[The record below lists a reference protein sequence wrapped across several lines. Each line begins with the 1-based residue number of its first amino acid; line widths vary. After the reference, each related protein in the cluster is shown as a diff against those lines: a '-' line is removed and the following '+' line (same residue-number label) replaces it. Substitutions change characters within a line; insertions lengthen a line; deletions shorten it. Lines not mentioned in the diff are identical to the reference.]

1 MTNADMIPVLV
12 SGLIRRWAHDDKGS
26 PCYAYCFDRDLP
38 GDNYG
43 SLAHGRPA
51 LCLWHTAKQ
60 LATLYRYGQGDLAPN
75 GGGLCQLCQVRQS
88 QLQRPARWKAGTAKV
103 MRFGDPSRM
112 APFPDGRLIKET
124 LHNKGPV

>member
-1 MTNADMIPVLV
+1 MPIVLT
-12 SGLIRRWAHDDKGS
+12 GICPATTTAPGTRQT
-26 PCYAYCFDRDLP
+26 CFMP
-38 GDNYG
+38 
-43 SLAHGRPA
+43 LAH
-51 LCLWHTAKQ
+51 CKQ

-88 QLQRPARWKAGTAKV
+88 QLQRPAPLETGTAKV

-124 LHNKGPV
+124 LHNKRTGINEI